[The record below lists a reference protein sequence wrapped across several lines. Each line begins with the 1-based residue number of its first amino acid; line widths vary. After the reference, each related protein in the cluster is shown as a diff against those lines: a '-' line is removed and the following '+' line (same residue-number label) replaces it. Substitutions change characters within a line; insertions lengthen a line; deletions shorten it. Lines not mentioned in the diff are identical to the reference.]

1 VAFEIVVVG
10 ASRGGLKALQVLLSA
25 ISEEFRL
32 PMIIVQHRGKDS
44 ESGLCDFLA
53 KHSRLPLSEP
63 DDKEP
68 ILDGHV
74 YLAPNDYHLLI
85 EEKSFAL
92 STDQPVAFA
101 RPSIDLL
108 FETAADEYS
117 DRAIGVI
124 LTGVKTDGAEGL
136 AKIKLRGGVTV
147 VEDPSQA
154 AFPEMPQAAIK
165 ASKVDW
171 ILSLQGIAVLLQQ
184 LTNATIK
191 EHAS

>member
-1 VAFEIVVVG
+1 MAFEIVVVG
-10 ASRGGLKALQVLLSA
+10 TSSGGLKALQVLLSA

-85 EEKSFAL
+85 EDKSFTL
-92 STDQPVAFA
+92 STDQPIAFA

-124 LTGVKTDGAEGL
+124 LTGVKTDGAQGL

-184 LTNATIK
+184 LTNTTIK
-191 EHAS
+191 EHAG